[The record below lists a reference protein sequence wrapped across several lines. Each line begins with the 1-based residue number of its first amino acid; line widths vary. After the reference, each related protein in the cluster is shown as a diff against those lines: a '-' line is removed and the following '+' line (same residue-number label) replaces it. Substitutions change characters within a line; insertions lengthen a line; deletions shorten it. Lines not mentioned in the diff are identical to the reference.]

1 MPNGSGPVRV
11 PSHMPVDLPLPIKD
25 QTGRKRVYVNPP
37 VIHVGHGS
45 TQLKDIRFMNNT
57 GGAVRIWLL
66 EAASLFAGPPNGY
79 KDFENPFVVDPK
91 GTLDLVLKPDL
102 GYGDYYYHVFCDS
115 IGHEA
120 DGNSAPVMSCP

>member
-11 PSHMPVDLPLPIKD
+11 PSHMPVDLPSPIKD

-45 TQLKDIRFMNNT
+45 EQLKDIRFMNNT
-57 GGAVRIWLL
+57 GGTVRIWLL
-66 EAASLFAGPPNGY
+66 EAASLFAAPPKGY
-79 KDFENPFVVDPK
+79 KDFENPFVVDAR
-91 GTLDLVLKPDL
+91 GTLDLDLKPDL

-120 DGNSAPVMSCP
+120 EGNSAPIVSCP